1 MCLVVPVFPDGQIAE
16 YMISRDSSL
25 FPSDPS
31 LDRGFNY
38 ISYRFSGAMFVSV
51 LRFYLR
57 CLTESLC
64 AVSQAYTHKIL
75 FFFKL
80 TSTIQSTHHK

>member
-1 MCLVVPVFPDGQIAE
+1 MCLVVLVFPDGQIAE

-25 FPSDPS
+25 FPSDLS
-31 LDRGFNY
+31 LERGFNY

-57 CLTESLC
+57 FLTESLC
-64 AVSQAYTHKIL
+64 AGCLVSQACTHKIL
-75 FFFKL
+75 FFFL
-80 TSTIQSTHHK
+80 N